1 MATCRCCF
9 QLSSNQQHANTDS
22 CGKLELSHNTI
33 TRKRV
38 GKCRETQRVFEDD
51 HKCSSLRRRP
61 HRTSSKQ
68 SLLLEKKYVLIWQN
82 TVYSLYSV
90 WLRMPCNILIK
101 EDKQALATIL
111 PTVSPITVLQ
121 CLCKISNT
129 TEKAAICSQY
139 DWLIWLLQDKANHR
153 VVRVEMHSMLSVLRL
168 LRIGYLP
175 TWCTRSRPRLLAMPA
190 TGPRIPPPK
199 GGGLDWPLWAP
210 ATFCVMSHQWGQLR
224 ITVIIQTSSDDT

>member
-1 MATCRCCF
+1 MTFFVGTGFEIVVYSVYSLINLLRSGTKREWVTLYIYIMATCRCCF

-121 CLCKISNT
+121 CLCKISNA

-153 VVRVEMHSMLSVLRL
+153 IVRV
-168 LRIGYLP
+168 
-175 TWCTRSRPRLLAMPA
+175 
-190 TGPRIPPPK
+190 
-199 GGGLDWPLWAP
+199 
-210 ATFCVMSHQWGQLR
+210 
-224 ITVIIQTSSDDT
+224 